1 MEPQS
6 LSSRRLAGA
15 LLSIVLG
22 LPVAGA
28 PAMVA
33 NAAASDNPPAC
44 SYRDVLAAAR
54 GYDEWDHTL
63 VDTIY
68 MVPRSYAPRDLR
80 PTGVSG
86 GGLVRAFV
94 VRDLREMFGAA
105 GRAGAPLSIRSAYRS
120 YRTQIGTFASWV
132 RIEGYKRALL
142 SSARPGHSEHQ
153 LGTTIDVTSRGGLA
167 PWDYRDW
174 GSTQAG
180 TWMRRHAWKY
190 GFVMSYPKAGSPRF
204 TCYKYEP
211 WHFRYV
217 GKETARAIRESRVTP
232 REWFWQNPDGLDGWA
247 YLEG

>member
-1 MEPQS
+1 MS
-6 LSSRRLAGA
+6 VRRRLGA
-15 LLSIVLG
+15 VLLALAFSAPLAIS
-22 LPVAGA
+22 PSVAQT
-28 PAMVA
+28 AM
-33 NAAASDNPPAC
+33 AADNPPAC
-44 SYRDVLAAAR
+44 RYRDVLAGAR

-94 VRDLREMFGAA
+94 VRDLRAMFRAA

-153 LGTTIDVTSRGGLA
+153 LGTTIDVTSRGGA
-167 PWDYRDW
+167 GPWSYGDW
-174 GSTQAG
+174 GTTRGG
-180 TWMRRHAWKY
+180 TWMRRNSWRY
-190 GFVMSYPKAGSPRF
+190 GFVMSYPKGPSPRI

-217 GKETARAIRESRVTP
+217 GKAVARAIHESRLTP
-232 REWFWQNPDGLDGWA
+232 RVWFWRNPDGLLVWKELG
-247 YLEG
+247 